1 MSAFGLFHAGDL
13 DYAVPLAQIRKIV
26 QGSMIFPLPLLPA
39 GIDHVLIYES
49 TLVPI
54 LLPGPSA
61 GTLEHQPETEC
72 YVLVDSEYGLLA
84 FVTQPNSRIV
94 AEYKGSLA
102 RTCEGEMPWQV
113 GIFHY
118 QQQAFKVLDV
128 DELAMGITR
137 GHGSICLTLSG
148 ARRLNEEE
156 AAAGR

>member
-13 DYAVPLAQIRKIV
+13 DYAIPLAQIRKIV
-26 QGSMIFPLPLLPA
+26 QGNMIFPLPLLPA

-54 LLPGPSA
+54 LLPGSSA
-61 GTLEHQPETEC
+61 GTLEHHPETEC

-102 RTCEGEMPWQV
+102 CEREAPWQV
-113 GIFHY
+113 GVFYY
-118 QQQAFKVLDV
+118 QKQAFKVLDV
-128 DELAMGITR
+128 DELAMGLTR
-137 GHGSICLTLSG
+137 GNGSICLTLSG